1 MWMKDLFGTD
11 KPVIGMMHLM
21 AMPTDPKYDKEGG
34 LDKVID
40 RARHDLHALQDGG
53 IDAVLFTNEFSI
65 PYTDNVRPVTVA
77 CMARIIGE
85 LKNEIR
91 VPFGVNIAVDPYKA
105 FDLACAVD
113 AQFIR
118 GTFFGA
124 YASDDG
130 ISSVPMGEMMRH
142 KAELHL
148 DDLKLLATIVPE
160 GAKQIAERPIEDVVR
175 SVDFA
180 MNPDAMLVFGLTA
193 GRPIDDSL
201 ISRSKKVTDKPV
213 LASNGVKAAT
223 IEKTLSIADGCVV
236 GTSLKYNGSFY
247 DAVDQERV
255 KELMDIAK
263 RFRGDL

>member
-11 KPVIGMMHLM
+11 KPVIGMLHLK
-21 AMPTDPKYDKEGG
+21 ALPTDPKYDPVGG
-34 LDKVID
+34 VEAVLE
-40 RARHDLHALQDGG
+40 RAREDLHALQDGG
-53 IDAVLFTNEFSI
+53 IDGVLFCNEFSI
-65 PYTDNVRPVTVA
+65 PYVENVRVVTIA

-85 LKNEIR
+85 LKKEIR
-91 VPFGVNIAVDPYKA
+91 IPFGVNVAVDPYKA

-180 MNPDAMLVFGLTA
+180 MKPDAMLVFGLTA

-201 ISRSKKVTDKPV
+201 ISRAKQVTETPV
-213 LASNGVKAAT
+213 FASNGVRAST
-223 IEKTLSIADGCVV
+223 IENTLKIADGCVV

-247 DAVDQERV
+247 DAVDEDRV

-263 RFRGDL
+263 KFRGER

>member
-1 MWMKDLFGTD
+1 MWMKELFGTD
-11 KPVIGMMHLM
+11 KPVIGMLHLK
-21 AMPTDPKYDKEGG
+21 ALPTDPKYDPVGG
-34 LDKVID
+34 VEAVLE
-40 RARHDLHALQDGG
+40 RAREDLHALQDGG

-65 PYTDNVRPVTVA
+65 PYTDNVRPVTIA

-85 LKNEIR
+85 LKKEIR
-91 VPFGVNIAVDPYKA
+91 VPYGVNVAVDPLKA

-113 AQFIR
+113 AKFIR

-130 ISSVPMGEMMRH
+130 VSSVPMGEMMRH

-160 GAKQIAERPIEDVVR
+160 GAKQIAERPIEDVVK

-213 LASNGVKAAT
+213 FASNGVKAAT

-236 GTSLKYNGSFY
+236 GTSLKYNGSF
-247 DAVDQERV
+247 
-255 KELMDIAK
+255 
-263 RFRGDL
+263 

>member
-65 PYTDNVRPVTVA
+65 PYTDNVRPVT
-77 CMARIIGE
+77 GE

>member
-1 MWMKDLFGTD
+1 MWMKDLFGTE

-34 LDKVID
+34 LEKVIE
-40 RARHDLHALQDGG
+40 RARHDIHALQNGG
-53 IDAVLFTNEFSI
+53 IDGVLFTNEFSI
-65 PYTDNVRPVTVA
+65 PYTDNVRPVTIA

-85 LKNEIR
+85 LKKEIR
-91 VPFGVNIAVDPYKA
+91 IPFGVNVAVDPYKA

-130 ISSVPMGEMMRH
+130 VSSIPMGEMMRH

-180 MNPDAMLVFGLTA
+180 MKPDAMLVFGLTA

-201 ISRSKKVTDKPV
+201 ISRAKQVTETPV
-213 LASNGVKAAT
+213 FASNGVKAST
-223 IEKTLSIADGCVV
+223 IENTLKIADGCVV

-247 DAVDQERV
+247 DAVDEDRV
-255 KELMDIAK
+255 RELMDIAK
-263 RFRGDL
+263 KFRGER